1 MGTALRNPGQ
11 LLSMLCDS
19 ASVAAGAVLV
29 QGASNDTCALPSA
42 ANTRAKV
49 LGLAYQAGS
58 SSANSAI
65 SIVSN
70 GVWAAVAGG
79 TITRGDVLVVGGATG
94 TVISASISTPAD
106 AAVVGLALESAV
118 SGENVAVLIGER
130 PRMGGVVLP
139 FVANGAITANRIV
152 VASTG
157 AKVAMPGGA
166 DPVEGVVG
174 VAANAAA
181 DTETVY
187 VIVSGYATVTDSGS
201 GVSAGDNLAVAGTTG
216 TAKNA
221 APSAGVNSMVVGTC
235 LTTTSASGSIPVLV
249 NPFLMQGA

>member
-19 ASVAAGAVLV
+19 ASVVAGAVLV

-49 LGLAYQAGS
+49 IGIAYQAGS
-58 SSANSAI
+58 TSANSSI
-65 SIVSN
+65 SIVVN
-70 GVWAAVAGG
+70 GVWAAVAAG

-118 SGENVAVLIGER
+118 SGESVAVLLGER
-130 PRMGGVVLP
+130 PMGNGTVMV
-139 FVANGAITANRIV
+139 FTANGAITANRIV

-166 DPVEGVVG
+166 DPTSGVVG
-174 VAANAAA
+174 VALAAAA
-181 DTETVY
+181 DGAPVY
-187 VIVSGYATVTDSGS
+187 VMTHGYTTVTDSGS
-201 GVSAGDNLAVAGTTG
+201 GVTAGANLAVAGTSGVAKTAAPAGGTNTFCVG
-216 TAKNA
+216 TA
-221 APSAGVNSMVVGTC
+221 
-235 LTTTSASGSIPVLV
+235 LTTTAASGAIPVLV
-249 NPFLMQGA
+249 RPFSFQG